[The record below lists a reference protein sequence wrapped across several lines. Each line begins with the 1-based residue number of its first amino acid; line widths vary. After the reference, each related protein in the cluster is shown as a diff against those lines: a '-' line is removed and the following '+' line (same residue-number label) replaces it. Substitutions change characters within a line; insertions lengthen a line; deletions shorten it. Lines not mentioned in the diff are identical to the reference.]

1 MGSPKSPPPE
11 IPGFTFAQS
20 IGAGGFADVFLYS
33 QHSTGRAVAV
43 KVLRSE
49 HLSEQSLRQFETE
62 ANVMAGVSAHPFIV
76 TIHDAGVAPDGR
88 PYLVMEHYPQPHF
101 GQRAAGGKLPLAEV
115 LKVGVQ
121 ISSAVETAHR
131 ADILHRDIK
140 PANILT
146 SAFGDPGL
154 TDFGIAGVQTDDGL
168 STSTGVSM
176 GFTSPEVV
184 FDEAATGSRQS
195 DVYALGATLYA
206 LLTGRSPIY
215 VPGGDNSHGALAIRL
230 ERSQILP
237 THRDDLP
244 RSLELL
250 LQSSLSYRA
259 DQRPDTAENFA
270 RALQDIEQQLQL
282 APTNLVLI
290 DSRTPIGVRRP
301 TDAEDG
307 TRRRPRVIDVDGG
320 EPVAAAVTP
329 PALNA
334 PRSPTTGLEDLL
346 STGRTV
352 RRGPA
357 AAGSEHAEHETV
369 ARRRRTRPVEDMTGG
384 VPEPSAR
391 RFATTPIALAGAVLV
406 VVAII
411 ALVLTSGGG
420 DSETADESIPPT
432 RPSTVPDAIGPASI
446 DPPGQPSVT
455 IEADGRVTLRWTPPP
470 DLRDNEA
477 ATYRVFTEADGR
489 LTPQVETSSLS
500 TTLPAAVLED
510 DPGPDGSICFVVQA
524 RVLDTVSDAEVCHR
538 TEAETP
544 SPPP

>member
-1 MGSPKSPPPE
+1 MGLPKSPPPE

-33 QHSTGRAVAV
+33 QHSTGRGVAV

-215 VPGGDNSHGALAIRL
+215 VPGGDNNHGALAIRL

-237 THRDDLP
+237 THREDIP

-290 DSRTPIGVRRP
+290 DSRTPLGTRRSV
-301 TDAEDG
+301 DEEDG

-320 EPVAAAVTP
+320 EPVSAAITASAISARP
-329 PALNA
+329 
-334 PRSPTTGLEDLL
+334 PTTGTESLL

-352 RRGPA
+352 RRGPV
-357 AAGSEHAEHETV
+357 AAGPAHAGHETV
-369 ARRRRTRPVEDMTGG
+369 ARMRRAGPVENVPGG
-384 VPEPSAR
+384 SPEPSDR
-391 RFATTPIALAGAVLV
+391 RFATTPIALGAAALV
-406 VVAII
+406 VVAVI

-420 DSETADESIPPT
+420 DSRDADESAPST

-446 DPPGQPSVT
+446 DPPGRPSVT

-477 ATYRVFTEADGR
+477 ATYRVFTEADGQ
-489 LTPQVETSSLS
+489 LTPQVETSSLR
-500 TTLPAAVLED
+500 TTLPAAVLEE

-524 RVLDTVSDAEVCHR
+524 RVLDTVSDADVCHR
-538 TEAETP
+538 TVAEAP
-544 SPPP
+544 SPP